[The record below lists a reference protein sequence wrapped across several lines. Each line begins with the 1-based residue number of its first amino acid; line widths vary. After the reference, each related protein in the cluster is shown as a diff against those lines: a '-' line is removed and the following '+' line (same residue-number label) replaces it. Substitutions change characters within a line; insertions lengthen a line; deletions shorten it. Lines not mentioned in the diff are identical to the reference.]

1 MLVFGGND
9 EATEPASSS
18 YRRSPE
24 FQGEMDDG
32 VEAEDDQSDHCQS
45 EKSDDQFRQ
54 CEPTCLHCFTPSFAN
69 SSALRFAPFGP
80 AI

>member
-9 EATEPASSS
+9 EATEPTSSS

-24 FQGEMDDG
+24 FQDEVDDG
-32 VEAEDDQSDHCQS
+32 VEAEDDQSNHCQS

-54 CEPTCLHCFTPSFAN
+54 CEPTRLHCFAPSFAN